1 MSYKVVL
8 ATPFKLSLEKLK
20 KRYRPLGVVIPG
32 SSGIRKLRLRNS
44 DTLKGKSGGYRLL
57 YYFTHEPSETIF
69 LLLLYAK
76 SDQADVTKKE
86 LETLLD
92 ELNKEIEKQEIE
104 SESKSDNN
112 L

>member
-1 MSYKVVL
+1 M
-8 ATPFKLSLEKLK
+8 
-20 KRYRPLGVVIPG
+20 VIPG